1 MKKSSRRGGNLLILG
16 TTYYKT
22 PIFSHLHI
30 LVGRVQL
37 LHTSEMWSCIFF
49 RFASVFL
56 AKDNLYINKR
66 YELLLLS
73 IAF

>member
-1 MKKSSRRGGNLLILG
+1 MKNPVDEEENLLILG
-16 TTYYKT
+16 RTYYKT